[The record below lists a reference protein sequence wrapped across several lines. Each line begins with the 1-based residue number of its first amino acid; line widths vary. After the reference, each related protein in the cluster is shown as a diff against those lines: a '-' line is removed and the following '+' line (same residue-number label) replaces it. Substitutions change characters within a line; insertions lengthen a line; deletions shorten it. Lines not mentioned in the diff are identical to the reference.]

1 MSDFEPRKFS
11 SKPDRYTL
19 FDVRTL
25 TTMSMLVAL
34 AYAAMAVCKLFIPK
48 VGGFLSLDVIDAVIG
63 INPVDDSVE
72 SVARLLKMLDAV
84 IGIGGFLFGPAAAV
98 MMIVVEA
105 FIEAITLSTTGWY
118 GFVMNVLSTVL
129 LICPAV
135 IIYRHKGK
143 TSGAVIGLCVGV
155 VFRLLGMIV
164 FNYIVTPM
172 YFGMPR
178 ASVVELMPIIAVFN
192 LVKGALN
199 AALLMILYPPVSKA
213 LRKIGLVAPS
223 KTQGDGEAR
232 RFSYVPLAVSLVVLV
247 IAVLAVLKMLK
258 VI

>member
-1 MSDFEPRKFS
+1 MSEFDPRKFS

-19 FDVRTL
+19 FDVRTV
-25 TTMSMLVAL
+25 TTMAMIVAL

-48 VGGFLSLDVIDAVIG
+48 IGGFLSLDII
-63 INPVDDSVE
+63 
-72 SVARLLKMLDAV
+72 DAV
-84 IGIGGFLFGPAAAV
+84 IGIGGFLFGPVAAV

-143 TSGAVIGLCVGV
+143 TAGAVIGLCVGV

-178 ASVVELMPIIAVFN
+178 ASVVELMPMIALFN
-192 LVKGALN
+192 LVKGTLN
-199 AALLMILYPPVSKA
+199 AALLMILYPPVSKT

-223 KTQGDGEAR
+223 KAQSGGEGSK
-232 RFSYVPLAVSLVVLV
+232 FSYVPLIVSLLVLAGAVLV
-247 IAVLAVLKMLK
+247 VLKMLK

>member
-48 VGGFLSLDVIDAVIG
+48 VGGFLSLDVI
-63 INPVDDSVE
+63 
-72 SVARLLKMLDAV
+72 DAV

>member
-1 MSDFEPRKFS
+1 MKQTT
-11 SKPDRYTL
+11 KTKY
-19 FDVRTL
+19 DVKTL
-25 TTMSMLVAL
+25 TTMAMIVAL

-48 VGGFLSLDVIDAVIG
+48 IGGFLSLDII
-63 INPVDDSVE
+63 
-72 SVARLLKMLDAV
+72 DAV
-84 IGIGGFLFGPAAAV
+84 IGIGGFLFGPVAAV

-172 YFGMPR
+172 YFKMPR
-178 ASVVELMPIIAVFN
+178 AAVVDLMPMIALFN
-192 LVKGALN
+192 LVKGTLN
-199 AALLMILYPPVSKA
+199 AALLMILYPPVSKT

-223 KTQGDGEAR
+223 KSQGSAEGQK
-232 RFSYVPLAVSLVVLV
+232 FSYVPLIVSLVVLAG
-247 IAVLAVLKMLK
+247 AVLVVLKMLK

>member
-1 MSDFEPRKFS
+1 MSEIDPRKFS

-19 FDVRTL
+19 FEVRTL
-25 TTMSMLVAL
+25 TTMAMITAL
-34 AYAAMAVCKLFIPK
+34 AYAVMSVCKLIPK
-48 VGGFLSLDVIDAVIG
+48 VGGFLSLDAI
-63 INPVDDSVE
+63 
-72 SVARLLKMLDAV
+72 DAV
-84 IGIGGFLFGPAAAV
+84 IGIGGFLFGPVAAV
-98 MMIVVEA
+98 MMIIVEA
-105 FIEAITLSTTGWY
+105 FLEMITLSTTGWY

-172 YFGMPR
+172 YFEMPR
-178 ASVVELMPIIAVFN
+178 AAVVDLMPMIALFN
-192 LVKGALN
+192 LVKGTLN
-199 AALLMILYPPVSKA
+199 AALLMILYPPVSKT
-213 LRKIGLVAPS
+213 LRKVGLVAPS
-223 KTQGDGEAR
+223 KAQSGGEGR
-232 RFSYVPLAVSLVVLV
+232 KFSYVPLIVSLIILAA
-247 IAVLAVLKMLK
+247 AVLAVLKMLK

>member
-1 MSDFEPRKFS
+1 MKQTTKTKYDAK
-11 SKPDRYTL
+11 TL
-19 FDVRTL
+19 A
-25 TTMSMLVAL
+25 TMAMITAL
-34 AYAAMAVCKLFIPK
+34 AYAVMSVCKLIPK
-48 VGGFLSLDVIDAVIG
+48 VGGFLSLDAI
-63 INPVDDSVE
+63 
-72 SVARLLKMLDAV
+72 DAV
-84 IGIGGFLFGPAAAV
+84 IGIGGFLFGPVAAV
-98 MMIVVEA
+98 MMIIVEA

-172 YFGMPR
+172 YFKMPR
-178 ASVVELMPIIAVFN
+178 AAVVDLMPMIALFN
-192 LVKGALN
+192 LVKGTLN
-199 AALLMILYPPVSKA
+199 AALLMILYPPVSKT

-223 KTQGDGEAR
+223 QHQGNGGEEKK
-232 RFSYVPLAVSLVVLV
+232 FSYVPLIVSLVVLAG
-247 IAVLAVLKMLK
+247 AVLAVLKLLK

>member
-1 MSDFEPRKFS
+1 MKQTT
-11 SKPDRYTL
+11 KTKY
-19 FDVRTL
+19 DVKTL
-25 TTMSMLVAL
+25 TTMAMIVAL

-48 VGGFLSLDVIDAVIG
+48 IGGFLSLDIIDAV
-63 INPVDDSVE
+63 V
-72 SVARLLKMLDAV
+72 
-84 IGIGGFLFGPAAAV
+84 GIGGFLFGPMAAV

-172 YFGMPR
+172 YFKMPR
-178 ASVVELMPIIAVFN
+178 AAVVDLMPMIALFN
-192 LVKGALN
+192 LVKGTLN
-199 AALLMILYPPVSKA
+199 AALLMILYPPVSKT

-223 KTQGDGEAR
+223 KSQGSAEGQK
-232 RFSYVPLAVSLVVLV
+232 FSYVPLIVSLVVLAG
-247 IAVLAVLKMLK
+247 AVLVVLKMLK

>member
-48 VGGFLSLDVIDAVIG
+48 VGGFLSLDVI
-63 INPVDDSVE
+63 
-72 SVARLLKMLDAV
+72 DAV

-155 VFRLLGMIV
+155 VFRLLGDDRV
-164 FNYIVTPM
+164 QLHRHPHVLWDAPGVGGGADAHNRGVQPGEGGAERCAADDPLSAGVQGPAEDRPGGAQQDPGRRGSAQVQLCTPGRFPGG
-172 YFGMPR
+172 FGDRR
-178 ASVVELMPIIAVFN
+178 AS
-192 LVKGALN
+192 GAED
-199 AALLMILYPPVSKA
+199 AEGH
-213 LRKIGLVAPS
+213 LRGRFFTVL
-223 KTQGDGEAR
+223 R
-232 RFSYVPLAVSLVVLV
+232 RPFS
-247 IAVLAVLKMLK
+247 
-258 VI
+258 

>member
-1 MSDFEPRKFS
+1 MSETHSVQPR
-11 SKPDRYTL
+11 SKSMMDT
-19 FDVRTL
+19 RTL
-25 TTMSMLVAL
+25 VCMAMLTAL
-34 AYAAMAVCKLFIPK
+34 AYAVMAVCKIIPK
-48 VGGFLSLDVIDAVIG
+48 VGGFLSLDAI
-63 INPVDDSVE
+63 
-72 SVARLLKMLDAV
+72 DAV

-143 TSGAVIGLCVGV
+143 TAGAVIGLCVGV

-178 ASVVELMPIIAVFN
+178 AAVVDLMPMICVFN
-192 LVKGALN
+192 VVKGILN
-199 AALLMILYPPVSKA
+199 AALLMILYPPVSA
-213 LRKIGLVAPS
+213 TLRRIGLVAPS
-223 KTQGDGEAR
+223 AR
-232 RFSYVPLAVSLVVLV
+232 KQEGSFNYVPMV
-247 IAVLAVLKMLK
+247 IAVAVLIGAILAVLQMLK
-258 VI
+258 K